1 MVRNVINH
9 VINLVQIFFFSIGI
23 QTFSAHMDVVP
34 EGNPDA
40 WSREPFSGDIFKD
53 EDDGMDYI
61 FGRGAIDDKQ
71 AVSFFSKCF
80 RKVIA

>member
-1 MVRNVINH
+1 
-9 VINLVQIFFFSIGI
+9 
-23 QTFSAHMDVVP
+23 MDVVP

-53 EDDGMDYI
+53 DEDGMDYI

-71 AVSFFSKCF
+71 AVSFLIFFNRQSSCIILLLF
-80 RKVIA
+80 FLAES

>member
-1 MVRNVINH
+1 
-9 VINLVQIFFFSIGI
+9 
-23 QTFSAHMDVVP
+23 MDVVP
-34 EGNPDA
+34 EGNQDA

-71 AVSFFSKCF
+71 AVSILVFFFKMLSQSYCMILYF
-80 RKVIA
+80 SFLLNHR

>member
-1 MVRNVINH
+1 
-9 VINLVQIFFFSIGI
+9 
-23 QTFSAHMDVVP
+23 MDVVP

-53 EDDGMDYI
+53 EDDGVDYI

-71 AVSFFSKCF
+71 AVSILVFVLKTLSHCMIFYFSFFLAES
-80 RKVIA
+80 

>member
-1 MVRNVINH
+1 
-9 VINLVQIFFFSIGI
+9 
-23 QTFSAHMDVVP
+23 MDVVP

-71 AVSFFSKCF
+71 AVSILVFFLKMLS
-80 RKVIA
+80 

>member
-1 MVRNVINH
+1 
-9 VINLVQIFFFSIGI
+9 
-23 QTFSAHMDVVP
+23 MDVVP
-34 EGNPDA
+34 EGNQDA

-71 AVSFFSKCF
+71 AVSILVFFLKMHAFAKLLHDFLFFVLAES
-80 RKVIA
+80 

>member
-1 MVRNVINH
+1 
-9 VINLVQIFFFSIGI
+9 
-23 QTFSAHMDVVP
+23 MDVVP

-40 WSREPFSGDIFKD
+40 WSREPFSGDIFRD

-71 AVSFFSKCF
+71 AVSTSVFLKMLSQSYCIPFFVLAES
-80 RKVIA
+80 

>member
-1 MVRNVINH
+1 
-9 VINLVQIFFFSIGI
+9 
-23 QTFSAHMDVVP
+23 MDVVP